1 MDIPPNEENVKT
13 NVDALKEKFRVYDT
27 ILAKQK
33 YLAGEVEPDCPS
45 PSSSSS
51 RALTSLLQEITL
63 ADLFHI
69 PACNKLSGL
78 GFDILEACPYPNVA
92 R

>member
-1 MDIPPNEENVKT
+1 MGIPPNEENVKT
-13 NVDALKEKFRVYDT
+13 NVDALKEKFRAYDT

-33 YLAGEVEPDCPS
+33 YLAGEVKPDCSS
-45 PSSSSS
+45 PPSS